1 MNGVII
7 IDKEAGF
14 TSFDVVAKVR
24 KLCRPYKVGHTGT
37 LDPDATGVLP
47 VCIGN
52 ATRAADI
59 MSGNDK
65 KSYRALLRL
74 GSATDTYDA
83 SGKVTNVG
91 DPSGVTDEVFEN
103 VLKDFRG
110 EIKQVPP
117 MYSAIKIGGKKL
129 YELAREGKE
138 IEREEREVTIH
149 SLKIAERNGNDFV
162 LDIDC
167 SKGTYIRSLCHDI
180 GIKLGCFG
188 HMASLER
195 TRSGNFTI
203 EEAVKLSSLSD
214 TEDIEKHL
222 ISTDRL
228 FDYPIF
234 TVSEK
239 QERLVKNG
247 VSAYCEGELGLY
259 KVFNK
264 KGEFLSV
271 SEIVMIEGMKCLKLV
286 KSFYGESGR

>member
-1 MNGVII
+1 MNGVIV

-24 KLCRPYKVGHTGT
+24 RLCRPFKVGHTGT

-65 KSYRALLRL
+65 KSYRAVMRL
-74 GSATDTYDA
+74 GSATETYDA
-83 SGKVTNVG
+83 SGAVTESG
-91 DPSGVTDEVFEN
+91 DASGVTDEMIEGVISS
-103 VLKDFRG
+103 FRG
-110 EIKQVPP
+110 EIMQIPP

-138 IEREEREVTIH
+138 IEREARKVTIH
-149 SLKIAERNGNDFV
+149 SLSVVHREGNDIT

-167 SKGTYIRSLCHDI
+167 SKGTYIRSLCHDV
-180 GIKLGCFG
+180 GIKLGCFA
-188 HMASLER
+188 HMASLRR
-195 TRSGNFTI
+195 TKSGNFSL
-203 EEAVKLSSLSD
+203 EDAVKLSDLSD
-214 TEDIEKHL
+214 ASDIEKHL
-222 ISTDRL
+222 ISTERL
-228 FDYPIF
+228 FDYPDF

-239 QERLVKNG
+239 QEYLVRNG
-247 VSAYCEGELGLY
+247 VSAYCEGEEGKY
-259 KVFNK
+259 RVFNK

-271 SEIVMIEGMKCLKLV
+271 SEIVTVDGRKCLKLI
-286 KSFYGESGR
+286 KSFYGATKG

>member
-24 KLCRPYKVGHTGT
+24 KLCRPFKVGHTGT

-65 KSYRALLRL
+65 KSYRAVMRL
-74 GSATDTYDA
+74 GSATETYDA
-83 SGKVTNVG
+83 SGAVTESA
-91 DPSGVTDEVFEN
+91 DATGVTDELVEN
-103 VLKDFRG
+103 ALSSFRG
-110 EIKQVPP
+110 EIMQVPP

-138 IEREEREVTIH
+138 IEREARRVIIH
-149 SLKIAERNGNDFV
+149 SLSVVAREGNDITIDV
-162 LDIDC
+162 DC
-167 SKGTYIRSLCHDI
+167 SKGTYIRSLCHDV
-180 GIKLGCFG
+180 GIKLGCYA
-188 HMASLER
+188 HMASLR
-195 TRSGNFTI
+195 RMKSGNFTLDD
-203 EEAVKLSSLSD
+203 AVKLSELADAS
-214 TEDIEKHL
+214 DIEKHL
-222 ISTDRL
+222 IPTERL
-228 FDYPIF
+228 FDYPDF

-239 QERLVKNG
+239 QEYLVRNG
-247 VSAYCEGELGLY
+247 VSAYCEGEEGKY
-259 KVFNK
+259 RVFNK

-271 SEIVMIEGMKCLKLV
+271 SEIVNMDGRKCLKLV
-286 KSFYGESGR
+286 KSFYGATKD

>member
-1 MNGVII
+1 MNGVIV

-24 KLCRPYKVGHTGT
+24 KLCRPHKVGHTGT

-65 KSYRALLRL
+65 KSYRTVMRL
-74 GSATDTYDA
+74 GSATDTYDSSGVVTERGDA
-83 SGKVTNVG
+83 SGI
-91 DPSGVTDEVFEN
+91 TDDELEDAVKLFT
-103 VLKDFRG
+103 G
-110 EIKQVPP
+110 EIMQIPP

-138 IEREEREVTIH
+138 IEREARKITIH
-149 SLKIAERNGNDFV
+149 SLSIVCRSGNDIT

-180 GIKLGCFG
+180 GLKLGCFA
-188 HMASLER
+188 HMAHLQR
-195 TRSGNFTI
+195 TKSGNFTI
-203 EEAVKLSSLSD
+203 NDAVKLSALAD
-214 TEDIEKHL
+214 ITDIEKYL
-222 ISTDRL
+222 IPTERL
-228 FDYPIF
+228 FDYPDF

-239 QERLVKNG
+239 QEYLVKNG
-247 VSAYCEGELGLY
+247 VNAYCEGKIGKY
-259 KVFNK
+259 RVFNK

-271 SEIVMIEGMKCLKLV
+271 SEITEIEGKKCLKLV
-286 KSFYGESGR
+286 KSFYGATKG

>member
-1 MNGVII
+1 MNGVIV

-59 MSGNDK
+59 MSGNDR
-65 KSYRALLRL
+65 KSYRAVMRL

-83 SGKVTNVG
+83 SGKVTDMG
-91 DPSGVTDEVFEN
+91 DASGITDTMVESV
-103 VLKDFRG
+103 
-110 EIKQVPP
+110 IKLFTGDIMQVPP
-117 MYSAIKIGGKKL
+117 MYSAIKVDGKKL
-129 YELAREGKE
+129 YELARAGKE
-138 IEREEREVTIH
+138 IERKERPVTIH
-149 SLKIAERNGNDFV
+149 TLTIVSRKENDIA

-180 GIKLGCFG
+180 GIKLGCFA
-188 HMASLER
+188 HMAQLQR
-195 TRSGNFTI
+195 TKSGNFTI
-203 EEAVKLSSLSD
+203 DDAVKLSELSGIS
-214 TEDIEKHL
+214 DIEKR
-222 ISTDRL
+222 IIPTERL
-228 FDYPIF
+228 FDYPDF

-239 QERLVKNG
+239 QERLVRNG
-247 VSAYCEGELGLY
+247 VSAYCSGEEGLY
-259 KVFNK
+259 RVFNK
-264 KGEFLSV
+264 NGEFLSI
-271 SEIVMIEGMKCLKLV
+271 SEIVTVDGKKCLKLV